1 MKTRT
6 RAGTRPARRYR
17 AQATVSA
24 VTLAAL
30 ALLGLSTPA
39 GASGPRHR
47 ASVATVQRKPN
58 NTKAEYPRDK
68 KFEYKGVVGG
78 SHPILARFS
87 VNCGDKFKDHL
98 GHPRGYVAKRPGD
111 PNSVLNHPHVQ
122 SNLNGGGS
130 GGVTTWV
137 PTASVPWPD
146 RRIGS
151 RLATAI
157 RVNVQANQ
165 TRRPADYDVVVWCAD
180 AIYPGKHTSGA
191 WIIVG

>member
-6 RAGTRPARRYR
+6 RAGSRLARRPR
-17 AQATVSA
+17 ASAGA
-24 VTLAAL
+24 VTLVAL
-30 ALLGLSTPA
+30 TLLGLSAPTSA
-39 GASGPRHR
+39 AGPRHR
-47 ASVATVQRKPN
+47 ASVGTAQRKPR

-78 SHPILARFS
+78 SMPILAKIN
-87 VNCGDKFKDHL
+87 VNCGDKFTDHL
-98 GHPRGYVAKRPGD
+98 GRPRGYVARRPGD

-122 SNLNGGGS
+122 SNLKGGDS
-130 GGVTTWV
+130 GGVTTWA
-137 PTASVPWPD
+137 PTASVRWPD

-157 RVNVQANQ
+157 RVDVQANQ
-165 TRRPADYDVVVWCAD
+165 TRRPVDYDVVVWCAD